1 MLIQNLVLVTYN
13 RYTIKSTFHGGG
25 GGRGGGE
32 LTMDVCNLQALRGFL
47 TEYFSR
53 FTIAVCKE
61 FTVMLSQW
69 RIHSVLQGCHINVQ
83 LHSMIYL
90 CIHLHFYIA
99 LGHVQACDWSW
110 LSQLC
115 LYNQVVK
122 RCIIWACIISWRSIE
137 MMNENEPYL

>member
-1 MLIQNLVLVTYN
+1 MYYTTCSYAYSELSIGHIQQVHNQVHLPWGW
-13 RYTIKSTFHGGG
+13 GGCCVDNG
-25 GGRGGGE
+25 
-32 LTMDVCNLQALRGFL
+32 CLQPPSL
-47 TEYFSR
+47 TENFIR

-99 LGHVQACDWSW
+99 LGHNKPCDWLW

-115 LYNQVVK
+115 LYNQVVI